1 MAEYQTTTR
10 STNESLLATH
20 KVLRN
25 TYMLLGLT
33 LLFSAFTAFASMA
46 VGLGHGVAMIMSF
59 AAIGI
64 VWFVLPRTENKPS
77 GLVWTFVFTGLLGA
91 GLGPMLNVYLAVMPG
106 VVFQALAGTAVIFF
120 TLSAYT
126 LITRSDFSFMGGA
139 LMVGIVV
146 AFVISILGLVFQM
159 PMMNLVAS
167 GLFMLVSSGMILFQT
182 SQIIHGGETNY
193 IRATVTL
200 YVSIYNL
207 FVSLLHILGVMSDD

>member
-10 STNESLLATH
+10 STQESLLATH

-33 LLFSAFTAFASMA
+33 LLFSAFTAFVSMA
-46 VGLGHGVAMIMSF
+46 VGLGHLAAMIMSF
-59 AAIGI
+59 SAIGI
-64 VWFVLPRTENKPS
+64 VWFVLPRVENKPS
-77 GLVWTFVFTGLLGA
+77 GLLWTFVFTGLLGA
-91 GLGPMLNVYLAVMPG
+91 GLGPILSVYLAVMPG

-126 LITRSDFSFMGGA
+126 LVTRSDFSFMGGA

-159 PMMNLVAS
+159 PMVSLVAS

-193 IRATVTL
+193 IRATVLL
-200 YVSIYNL
+200 YMSIYNL